1 MHDYAFDFEL
11 ETMFT
16 MFISAIDEIIV
27 KRFNQDRSEQEHI
40 KVRFVYAPKQR
51 VLADLL
57 DKAQN
62 IQLPVV
68 SVTNGG
74 VTRDPNR
81 VFNKIKGSYLTS
93 NDPRY
98 SKKIGQPIPVDVTV
112 NVSILTRYQKDF
124 DQIITNICSYF
135 DPYIVISW
143 RTPSMPN
150 EEIRSNV
157 VWNGQI
163 STTYPNDI
171 TSAQVAKVQ
180 GDTSFTIK
188 GWLFKAHPDPDGN
201 IFTITADFNQL
212 SALTTQYS
220 LDQLDLNLTDR
231 IVVKAVPKPHKVNI
245 NYDWTQMLY
254 VTDIISSNDL
264 LNITNVYLTGSAY
277 SSQSITFNPF
287 VTSTTLSSQ
296 YPAFSAVV
304 LPISSYH
311 YKGSNMV
318 INSSLVA
325 NIPGTTFVVENAAGY
340 GAIIY

>member
-16 MFISAIDEIIV
+16 MFIAAIDEIIV
-27 KRFNQDRSEQEHI
+27 KRFNQDKTEQEHI

-68 SVTNGG
+68 SITNGG
-74 VTRDPNR
+74 IQRDPSR
-81 VFNKIKGSYLTS
+81 VFNKIKGSYLSS

-98 SKKIGQPIPVDVTV
+98 SKKLPQPIPVDVTV

-157 VWNGQI
+157 IWSGNI
-163 STTYPNDI
+163 ATTYPNDV
-171 TSAQVAKVQ
+171 TSTQVAKVQ
-180 GDTSFTIK
+180 GDTSFIIK
-188 GWLFKAHPDPDGN
+188 GWLFKARPDPDSN
-201 IFTITADFNQL
+201 IFTVITDYSL
-212 SALTTQYS
+212 LKDLTTKYS
-220 LDQLDLNLTDR
+220 LEELDPDTTDR
-231 IVVKAVPKPHKVNI
+231 KIIQAVPLPHKIDI
-245 NYDWTQMLY
+245 NYDWTQSLY
-254 VTDIISSNDL
+254 TAKIIGSNDFV
-264 LNITNVYLTGSAY
+264 NITNVYLSGNAY
-277 SSQSITFNPF
+277 SSQSTTFNPF
-287 VTSTTLSSQ
+287 ITSSTLSANN
-296 YPAFSAVV
+296 PAFNAIV
-304 LPISSYH
+304 LPVSSYS
-311 YKGSNMV
+311 YSNNEMY
-318 INSSLVA
+318 ITSSIISNTTTAFIIENPAGYNSLV
-325 NIPGTTFVVENAAGY
+325 Y
-340 GAIIY
+340 

>member
-27 KRFNQDRSEQEHI
+27 KRFNQDRSEQERI

-68 SVTNGG
+68 SITNGG
-74 VTRDPNR
+74 VTRDQSR
-81 VFNKIKGSYLTS
+81 VFNKIQGSYLTS

-98 SKKIGQPIPVDVTV
+98 SNKLPQPIPVDVTV

-157 VWNGQI
+157 IWSGQI
-163 STTYPNDI
+163 TTTYPNDI
-171 TSAQVAKVQ
+171 TSTQVAKVQ
-180 GDTSFTIK
+180 GDTTFTIK
-188 GWLFKAHPDPDGN
+188 GWLFKARPDSDGN
-201 IFTITADFNQL
+201 IFTIVSDYSLTKD
-212 SALTTQYS
+212 LTTKYS
-220 LDQLDLNLTDR
+220 LDQLDPDLTDR
-231 IVVKAVPKPHKVNI
+231 VVLSAIPQPKHISYDNYYNNLTIVGKSFFNVNSVYISGNVVDNMSTFVNPFSSFSSLSASYPGFTAVP
-245 NYDWTQMLY
+245 
-254 VTDIISSNDL
+254 
-264 LNITNVYLTGSAY
+264 LT
-277 SSQSITFNPF
+277 
-287 VTSTTLSSQ
+287 
-296 YPAFSAVV
+296 
-304 LPISSYH
+304 SSY
-311 YKGSNMV
+311 YNILGESNV
-318 INSSLVA
+318 IVNPPFD
-325 NIPGTTFVVENAAGY
+325 ITPGISVIIVNPAGY
-340 GAIIY
+340 GIITY

>member
-27 KRFNQDRSEQEHI
+27 KRFNQNKVEQERI

-57 DKAQN
+57 DKSQS

-68 SVTNGG
+68 SITNGG
-74 VTRDPNR
+74 VTRDQNR
-81 VFNKIKGSYLTS
+81 VFNKIQGSYITG
-93 NDPRY
+93 NDKRY
-98 SKKIGQPIPVDVTV
+98 SNKLSQPIPVDVTV

-157 VWNGQI
+157 VWSGTI
-163 STTYPNDI
+163 TTNYPNDT
-171 TSAQVAKVQ
+171 TSTQVARIQ

-188 GWLFKAHPDPDGN
+188 GWLFKARPEADGN
-201 IFTITADFNQL
+201 IFTIKTDYSL
-212 SALTTQYS
+212 IKDLTTKYS
-220 LDQLDLNLTDR
+220 FDELDSTLTER
-231 IVVKAVPKPHKVNI
+231 F
-245 NYDWTQMLY
+245 
-254 VTDIISSNDL
+254 IISAIPQPKK
-264 LNITNVYLTGSAY
+264 ITYQNNTDTFIIKGKSFFDISNVYLSGNSLTGISTLYNPFSASLTLSANNPSFDAFKLPLTSY
-277 SSQSITFNPF
+277 NVVEDNSISITSP
-287 VTSTTLSSQ
+287 
-296 YPAFSAVV
+296 YV
-304 LPISSYH
+304 LDVNNTKFI
-311 YKGSNMV
+311 
-318 INSSLVA
+318 I
-325 NIPGTTFVVENAAGY
+325 ENAAGY
-340 GAIIY
+340 STINL